1 MQLTLSSPA
10 KLNLFLH
17 VTGRKPDGFH
27 LIQTWFQCLDW
38 NDTLKFSLLSN
49 SQEVRLT
56 TSHPFLTKELQAN
69 PKDNL
74 ILKAADA
81 LKNHVAHL
89 NLALPGVAI
98 TLDKTLPIGA
108 GIGGG
113 SSNAATTL
121 VGLNHLWQ
129 LNLSKE
135 QLMTIGAKLGADV
148 SFFVFG
154 QSAFAEGIGEKLS
167 PLAAPEYYYLVITP
181 EIHVSTPIIYRDSR
195 LTRDTPSLKIDTLKH
210 ADPLLFHT
218 RGICNDLEPVVC
230 QISLPVQAALNW
242 LSQFGHARVTGSGS
256 SVFLGFKTEPEAEKV
271 LNLLPNLLAY
281 TPVSGKIA
289 RAVND
294 SPLYKNWGVAKW

>member
-1 MQLTLSSPA
+1 MQLTLLSPA

-38 NDTLKFSLLSN
+38 CDTLKFSLLPN
-49 SQEVRLT
+49 SEEITLITTHPRL
-56 TSHPFLTKELQAN
+56 SKELQAN
-69 PKDNL
+69 PRDNL
-74 ILKAADA
+74 ILKAAYA
-81 LKNHVAHL
+81 LKNHVTHL
-89 NLALPGVAI
+89 NLVLPGITI
-98 TLDKTLPIGA
+98 TLDKVLPLGA

-121 VGLNHLWQ
+121 VALNHLWQ
-129 LNLSKE
+129 LNLSKD
-135 QLMTIGAKLGADV
+135 QLMTIGATLGADV
-148 SFFVFG
+148 PFFIFG

-167 PLAAPEYYYLVITP
+167 PLTAPEHYYLVITP

-218 RGICNDLEPVVC
+218 RGICNDLEPIVC
-230 QISLPVQAALNW
+230 QISSPVQASLNW

>member
-1 MQLTLSSPA
+1 MPLTLFSPA

-27 LIQTWFQCLDW
+27 LIQTWFQYLDW
-38 NDTLKFSLLSN
+38 YDTLRFSLLSN
-49 SQEVRLT
+49 FKGVKLI
-56 TSHPFLTKELQAN
+56 TSHPLLSKELQIN

-81 LKNHVAHL
+81 LKEHAAHL
-89 NLALPGVAI
+89 NLDLPGVAI
-98 TLDKTLPIGA
+98 TLDKVLPLGA

-121 VGLNHLWQ
+121 VALNHLWQ
-129 LNLSKE
+129 LNLSKDE
-135 QLMTIGAKLGADV
+135 LINIGATLGADV
-148 SFFVFG
+148 PFFIFG
-154 QSAFAEGIGEKLS
+154 HSAFAEGIGEKLS
-167 PLAAPEYYYLVITP
+167 PLTAPEYYYLVITP
-181 EIHVSTPIIYRDSR
+181 ETHISTPIIYCDSR

-218 RGICNDLEPVVC
+218 RGIRNNLEPVVC
-230 QISLPVQAALNW
+230 QISSAVQASLNW

-256 SVFLGFKTEPEAEKV
+256 SVFLGFKAEPEAKKV
-271 LNLLPNLLAY
+271 LNLLPNLLAS

>member
-17 VTGRKPDGFH
+17 VTGRKPDGYH

-38 NDTLKFSLLSN
+38 CDTLKFSLLPY
-49 SQEVRLT
+49 SQEIILET
-56 TSHPFLTKELQAN
+56 THPLLSKALQAN

-74 ILKAADA
+74 ILKAAYA
-81 LKNHVAHL
+81 LKSHAAHL
-89 NLALPGVAI
+89 NIKVPGVTI
-98 TLDKTLPIGA
+98 TLDKILPLGA

-121 VGLNHLWQ
+121 VALNHLWQ
-129 LNLSKE
+129 LHLSKE
-135 QLMTIGAKLGADV
+135 QLMTMATSLGADV
-148 SFFVFG
+148 PFFIFG
-154 QSAFAEGIGEKLS
+154 HSAIAEGIGEKLS
-167 PLAAPEYYYLVITP
+167 ALNAPEYYYLVITP
-181 EIHVSTPIIYRDSR
+181 EIHVSTPIIYQDSR
-195 LTRDTPSLKIDTLKH
+195 LTRDTPSLKIDTLKD

-218 RGICNDLEPVVC
+218 RGICNNLEAVVC
-230 QISLPVQAALNW
+230 QISSPVQASLDW

-256 SVFLGFKTEPEAEKV
+256 SVYLGFKTEPEAEKV

-281 TPVSGKIA
+281 TPVLGKIA

-294 SPLYKNWGVAKW
+294 SPLYKNWGVAKR